1 MARVTKYLKMKN
13 KLWLWFF
20 GITLICS
27 CSKKE
32 QKPLNLSHEAR
43 QEIWE
48 ADVAMSEMAVKEGF
62 HKALLM
68 YGDDNLI
75 KPEEG
80 KHPIL
85 DKKTLEELW
94 DGKDDFKNLSWV
106 PLKAD
111 AARSGDLG
119 YTFGNWK
126 MVNEDTTYYGNY
138 YTFWKKQ
145 GDGKWKWVLDAGNNT
160 PESK

>member
-1 MARVTKYLKMKN
+1 MK
-13 KLWLWFF
+13 KGTSIWILAIAL
-20 GITLICS
+20 LCS
-27 CSKKE
+27 CNKKD

-48 ADVAMSEMAVKEGF
+48 TDVAMSELAVQEGF
-62 HKALLM
+62 HKALLT

-80 KHPIL
+80 NHPIL
-85 DKKTLEELW
+85 DKKTLENHW
-94 DGKDDFKNLSWV
+94 NGKDDFKNLSWI

-111 AARSGDLG
+111 AARSGEMG

-126 MVNEDTTYYGNY
+126 LVAEDTTYHGNY

-145 GDGKWKWVLDAGNNT
+145 EDRKWKWVFDGGNNT
-160 PESK
+160 PAAK